1 MDIHHFFTYIQYSI
15 KKIIEGT
22 LTCPK
27 RHNFSIIRSI
37 PRLVSDKQKDFVK
50 TEDAFSSK
58 WRHFN
63 KTYHNKKWVD
73 GQKKWFLERFGW
85 KTLTKLNNFLK
96 TRTKIL
102 DAGTGV
108 GNSAKLFSSNSNSQ
122 VFAIDASESI
132 EFAFKKYGNT
142 KNIHFLQADIRKLP
156 FKKNFFFCLNQRFL
170 CPLQLNLL
178 NLFLNHLYL

>member
-1 MDIHHFFTYIQYSI
+1 MKSELVEQIVCPECHANFSLKI
-15 KKIIEGT
+15 KKKQKDEIIDGV
-22 LTCPK
+22 LTCSK
-27 RHNFSIIRSI
+27 KHRFLIIRGI

-73 GQKKWFLERFGW
+73 GQKKWFLETFGW
-85 KTLTKLNNFLK
+85 KILPKLNSFLK

-108 GNSAKLFSSNSNSQ
+108 GNSAKLFSSNLNSQ
-122 VFAIDASESI
+122 VD
-132 EFAFKKYGNT
+132 
-142 KNIHFLQADIRKLP
+142 
-156 FKKNFFFCLNQRFL
+156 
-170 CPLQLNLL
+170 
-178 NLFLNHLYL
+178 